1 MIQLEGIT
9 KAYQMG
15 KVEVPVLHGLD
26 LVIED
31 GEMVAIMGPS
41 GSGKST
47 LMNILGC
54 LDIPTS
60 GRYLLDGTD
69 VSRLSNNQLAKVRSH
84 KIGFVFQSFNLIPR
98 TTAARNVE
106 LPLIYAGIRDRRRS
120 ARLALEQVGL
130 GERQKHMPNELSGG
144 QQQRVAI
151 ARALINDPAI
161 LLADEPTGN
170 LDSTSSREI
179 MKLLGELNDAGCTV
193 VIITHE
199 EEVAG
204 FTNRVVRLRDGRV
217 VDDEVQREQTQASA

>member
-15 KVEVPVLHGLD
+15 RVEVPVLHGLD
-26 LVIED
+26 LVIND

-69 VSRLSNNQLAKVRSH
+69 VSRLSNNQLAQVRSRA
-84 KIGFVFQSFNLIPR
+84 IGFVFQSFNLIPR

-170 LDSTSSREI
+170 LDTT
-179 MKLLGELNDAGCTV
+179 K
-193 VIITHE
+193 
-199 EEVAG
+199 
-204 FTNRVVRLRDGRV
+204 
-217 VDDEVQREQTQASA
+217 